1 MSKNGFSLLEQSFN
15 AANFMALGAEE
26 NYRRMADVVIDKICS
41 DTSSMPFLL
50 KAQKYLAEIP
60 NIKQR
65 LNTTYKIENAL
76 PKLLERLGKSNED
89 IQTITKQFRSLVH
102 YILVIECNISSVEQ
116 LSKEYETSATAHP
129 IAVDT
134 MLYHRFIG
142 RPDRMEEFLC
152 YSQANYYYS
161 RHPSDWPLEPAT
173 LAVYADLFR
182 SSIYA
187 RPCTEFCSSLLEAE
201 RLRKQAMSSEP
212 VPPVPVKDFPISLR
226 NYCFDQY
233 ISTCAFDDLKVL
245 LKDNDR
251 LNAPD
256 MEDAKHELLKNEV
269 KAFKQA
275 AENKADDNVMRMA
288 EYFIRY
294 LRQNMGFENPHEEVD
309 PDSEELN
316 IPNKSYEIDN
326 RIKAVL
332 KSKLCKHKADWAVI
346 FKILVEEGFYAGTDY
361 TAAAARINRAC
372 GKPVTTASA
381 IRQSPILNSYSG
393 TWKSGWADRVHNS
406 RSANLLNHYEGIA
419 RAYTRG

>member
-1 MSKNGFSLLEQSFN
+1 
-15 AANFMALGAEE
+15 
-26 NYRRMADVVIDKICS
+26 
-41 DTSSMPFLL
+41 
-50 KAQKYLAEIP
+50 
-60 NIKQR
+60 
-65 LNTTYKIENAL
+65 
-76 PKLLERLGKSNED
+76 
-89 IQTITKQFRSLVH
+89 
-102 YILVIECNISSVEQ
+102 
-116 LSKEYETSATAHP
+116 
-129 IAVDT
+129 
-134 MLYHRFIG
+134 
-142 RPDRMEEFLC
+142 
-152 YSQANYYYS
+152 
-161 RHPSDWPLEPAT
+161 
-173 LAVYADLFR
+173 
-182 SSIYA
+182 
-187 RPCTEFCSSLLEAE
+187 
-201 RLRKQAMSSEP
+201 MSSEP

-233 ISTCAFDDLKVL
+233 ISTCAYDDLKVL

-256 MEDAKHELLKNEV
+256 MEDAKRELLKNEV
-269 KAFKQA
+269 KAFRQA

-381 IRQSPILNSYSG
+381 IRQSPILDSYSG

-406 RSANLLNHYEGIA
+406 RSANLLNHYESIA
-419 RAYTRG
+419 RVYTRN

>member
-1 MSKNGFSLLEQSFN
+1 MAKNGFSILEQSLT

-26 NYRRMADVVIDKICS
+26 NYRTMADVVRDKICT
-41 DTSSMPFLL
+41 DASSMPFVL

-60 NIKQR
+60 DIKQR
-65 LNTTYKIENAL
+65 LNTSYRIETTL
-76 PKLLERLGKSNED
+76 PKLLEQQGKSNED

-102 YILVIECNISSVEQ
+102 YLRVIECNISSVEQ
-116 LSKEYETSATAHP
+116 LSKEYEASAVVHP

-134 MLYHRFIG
+134 ILYHRFIG
-142 RPDRMEEFLC
+142 RPDRMEEFLN

-201 RLRKQAMSSEP
+201 RLRKQAAGNSS
-212 VPPVPVKDFPISLR
+212 VPPVTVKDFPISLR

-256 MEDAKHELLKNEV
+256 LEDAKLELLKKEV
-269 KAFKQA
+269 EAYKLA
-275 AENKADDNVMRMA
+275 AENKGDGSVMRMV

-294 LRQNMGFENPHEEVD
+294 LRQDLGFEDSQEEVD
-309 PDSEELN
+309 SDSEELN
-316 IPNKSYEIDN
+316 IPNKSYEIDR

-332 KSKLCKHKADWAVI
+332 KAKVCKHQADWAVI
-346 FKILVEEGFYAGTDY
+346 FKILAEEGFYASTDY
-361 TAAAARINRAC
+361 TAAAVRINRAC
-372 GKPVTTASA
+372 GKQVTTASA
-381 IRQSPILNSYSG
+381 IRQSPIMTSYSG
-393 TWKSGWADRVHNS
+393 TWKSGWTDRIHNS
-406 RSANLLNHYEGIA
+406 RSANLLNHYENIA
-419 RAYTRG
+419 RIYTRD